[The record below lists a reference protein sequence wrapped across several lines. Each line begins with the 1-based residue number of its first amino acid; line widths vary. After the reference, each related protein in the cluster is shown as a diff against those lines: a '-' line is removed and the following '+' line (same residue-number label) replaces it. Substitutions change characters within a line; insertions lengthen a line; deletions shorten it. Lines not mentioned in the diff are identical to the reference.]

1 MCSDNLNVYNSYF
14 LLCFFLYLCSENFMS
29 YVSWLFR
36 NHLLSACDGP
46 GVHEPWEDG
55 TTKRG
60 AVKVKYRP
68 VGMWSRG
75 MVGLCVELGKVPCD
89 SVV

>member
-1 MCSDNLNVYNSYF
+1 
-14 LLCFFLYLCSENFMS
+14 MS